1 MRFGV
6 LGLVLILSL
15 IVALAVHCVGIYKG
29 LVRLRAGV
37 EAAWANL
44 AVLLRQ
50 RHDELAKLADAGRR
64 LMPFE
69 QALLERV
76 LRARASISR
85 SCASGDVAAVGAAER
100 QLRLGLGRLSAMT
113 ERYPQLADD
122 AAFLH
127 WRSRIAALEQSIAES
142 RELYNGQVN
151 LNNIRI
157 KAFPDV
163 LIAQK
168 FGFRPAQLLE
178 FSGEDRHDVD
188 AAALLSAS

>member
-6 LGLVLILSL
+6 LGLVLILAL
-15 IVALAVHCVGIYKG
+15 IVALAVQCVGIYKG

-50 RHDELAKLADAGRR
+50 RHDELAKLVDACRR

-69 QALLERV
+69 QALLDRV

-100 QLRLGLGRLSAMT
+100 QLRLGLGRLSALT
-113 ERYPQLADD
+113 EGYPHLADD
-122 AAFLH
+122 AAFKH

-178 FSGEDRHDVD
+178 FSGEDRHEVD
-188 AAALLSAS
+188 AGALLSAS

>member
-6 LGLVLILSL
+6 IGLVLILAL
-15 IVALAVHCVGIYKG
+15 IVAFCVQCAGIYRG

-37 EAAWANL
+37 EASWANL

-50 RHDELAKLADAGRR
+50 RHDELAKLVDACRR
-64 LMPFE
+64 LLPFE
-69 QALLERV
+69 QPLLERV
-76 LRARASISR
+76 LRARASIAR
-85 SCASGDVAAVGAAER
+85 ATASGDVAAVGAAER
-100 QLRLGLGRLSAMT
+100 QLRLGLVRLRAMT
-113 ERYPQLADD
+113 EGHPGLKDD
-122 AAFLH
+122 AAFQHRQSHL
-127 WRSRIAALEQSIAES
+127 AALEQSIAES

-163 LIAQK
+163 MIAQK

-178 FSGEDRHDVD
+178 FSGEDRHEAD
-188 AAALLSAS
+188 AGALLSAS

>member
-1 MRFGV
+1 MRSGV
-6 LGLVLILSL
+6 LGLVVILAL

-37 EAAWANL
+37 EATWANL
-44 AVLLRQ
+44 AELLRQ
-50 RHDELAKLADAGRR
+50 RHDELAKLLEAGRR

-76 LRARASISR
+76 LRARASIAR
-85 SCASGDVAAVGAAER
+85 SCISGDVAAVGAAER
-100 QLRLGLGRLSAMT
+100 QLRVGLGRLSAMT
-113 ERYPQLADD
+113 ELKDD
-122 AAFLH
+122 AVFKH
-127 WRSRIAALEQSIAES
+127 WQSHIAALEQSIAES

-163 LIAQK
+163 VIAQK

-178 FSGEDRHDVD
+178 FSGEDKHEID